1 MSTEKYLQKRNENS
15 GTRSRTWRW
24 VIISVTMLLLIAA
37 CGTTSPPETPDPTPT
52 TVPASGSIEGF
63 VWHDL
68 CVNGDAVGT
77 PPTGCIVDLVSGVFR
92 ANGIAEPDEPGLAN
106 VEIRLGAGTCPSSN
120 LMTSMTASDGRYL
133 FSDLVPGIYCVTA
146 VDATLEAGSWTSQ
159 LAESVDSPGSR
170 TVLVGIAAQIEKIDF
185 GWDFLTLPD
194 EVPPTDVPPI
204 QPTPPGTCEDAA
216 SFVKDVSI
224 PDETRFDGGESF
236 TKTWRLKNEGTC
248 TWTVD
253 YDLYFISGYSLGG
266 PGVKALQGDV
276 SPGRTVDISVDL
288 KAPTSDGTYK
298 GFWMLRNKDGGLF
311 GTGEDANSPIWVSI
325 IVGPE
330 PDPKITEWRGEY
342 YDNQEL
348 KGDPVLVRNDKNI
361 DFDWK
366 RGAPADE
373 LPTDH
378 FSARWTR
385 TLKFDRSLYRFHLKM
400 DDGASLWIDDRLVID
415 EWRLGSDRDVTLD
428 VHLTEGEHDIKLEYF
443 ERTGVADVK
452 LWWEKATLPAGK
464 GWRAMYW
471 FNRTLSSSFAIVE
484 NVELIDFDWGSG
496 FPALG
501 ISSDLFSAR
510 WHRKA
515 AFDPGKYRLFA
526 QADDGVRV
534 YVDDLLVL
542 DEWHDS
548 GGDIIYTAD
557 VILDG
562 DHIIRVEYFERRGNA
577 KIEFWWELIE
587 LQNDPPVAQNDD
599 YSISVDQTLAVP
611 APGVLINDSD
621 PDDDD
626 LQALLTVGTS
636 HGSLSLNSD
645 GSFIYTP
652 DPGFTGEDFFR
663 YRATDGQLK
672 SSAAKV
678 TITIHPPNSPPT
690 ARNDRYNVDE
700 DDVLYVGAPGLLKND
715 QDPDG
720 DPLTVSLVKG
730 PEHGT
735 LALNP
740 DGSFTYTPSPDF
752 NGQDNFRYRANDGL
766 HESAPANVRL
776 VVAPVNDVPVATDDS
791 VSIEGIST
799 LDINVLSNDKG
810 LGDRPITITI
820 TDPPAEGTATV
831 IGNLI
836 RYTPFGGV
844 GGTDSLRYAV
854 TDADGETAQAIVSI
868 QLSFNRP

>member
-1 MSTEKYLQKRNENS
+1 MSTGKYLQRYDKRTDKE
-15 GTRSRTWRW
+15 TRIWRW
-24 VIISVTMLLLIAA
+24 VFIGVMTLLLVSA
-37 CGTTSPPETPDPTPT
+37 CGSPSPSDTPDPTPT
-52 TVPASGSIEGF
+52 NVAASGSIEGF

-68 CVNGDAVGT
+68 CVNGDAGGT
-77 PPTGCIVDLVSGVFR
+77 PPAGCIVDLASGVFR

-120 LMTSMTASDGRYL
+120 LKTFVTTPDGRYH
-133 FSDLVPGIYCVTA
+133 FSDLTPGIYCVLA

-159 LAESVDSPGSR
+159 LAESVDAPGST
-170 TVLVGIAAQIEKIDF
+170 TVVVGTDARIENINF
-185 GWDFLTLPD
+185 GWDFLALPD
-194 EVPPTDVPPI
+194 KAPPTDEPPI
-204 QPTPPGTCEDAA
+204 QPTPPDTCEDAA

-224 PDETRFDGGESF
+224 PDGTRFDGGESF

-248 TWTVD
+248 TWTTD

-266 PGVKALQGDV
+266 PGVEALQGDV
-276 SPGRTVDISVDL
+276 SPGKTVDISIEF

-298 GFWMLRNKDGGLF
+298 GFWMLRNKDSDLF

-330 PDPKITEWRGEY
+330 PEPDITEWRGEY
-342 YDNQEL
+342 FDNQEL
-348 KGDPVLVRNDKNI
+348 KGDPVLVRNDKDI
-361 DFDWK
+361 DFDWR
-366 RGAPADE
+366 RGAPTDE
-373 LPTDH
+373 LPADH
-378 FSARWTR
+378 FSTRWTR
-385 TLKFDRSLYRFHLKM
+385 TLKFDRSLYRFHLTM

-415 EWRLGSDRDVTLD
+415 EWRLGSDREVTLD
-428 VHLTEGEHDIKLEYF
+428 VHLTEGEHDIKLEYY
-443 ERTGVADVK
+443 ERTGVAHVE
-452 LWWEKATLPAGK
+452 LWWEKATLPAGT

-471 FNRTLSSSFAIVE
+471 FNRALSSSFAIVE
-484 NVELIDFDWGSG
+484 TVELIDFDWGSG

-510 WHRKA
+510 WRRKA
-515 AFDPGKYRLFA
+515 SFEPGTYRLFA
-526 QADDGVRV
+526 QADDGVRI

-548 GGDIIYTAD
+548 GGDIIHTAD

-562 DHIIRVEYFERRGNA
+562 DHIVRVEYYERKGDA
-577 KIEFWWELIE
+577 KILFWWELIE
-587 LQNDPPVAQNDD
+587 LQNDPPVSLNDA
-599 YSISVDQTLAVP
+599 YSITVNQTLAVP
-611 APGVLINDSD
+611 APGVLTNDSD

-626 LQALLTVGTS
+626 LQALLTKGTS
-636 HGSLSLNSD
+636 HGTLSLNGD

-652 DPGFTGEDFFR
+652 DPGFTGEDVFR

-690 ARNDRYNVDE
+690 ARNDRYNLDE
-700 DDVLYVGAPGLLKND
+700 DDVLSVAAPGVLQND

-720 DPLTVSLVKG
+720 DPLTVTLEKG

-735 LALNP
+735 LALNS
-740 DGSFTYTPSPDF
+740 DGSFIYTPSPDF
-752 NGQDNFRYRANDGL
+752 NGQDSFSYRANDGL

-776 VVAPVNDVPVATDDS
+776 NVAPVNDVPVANNDS
-791 VSIEGIST
+791 ASLEGLST
-799 LDINVLSNDKG
+799 IDINVLSNDKG
-810 LGDRPITITI
+810 LGDKPITVTI
-820 TDPPAEGTATV
+820 IDPPLEGIATV

-836 RYTPFGGV
+836 RYEAFGGI

-854 TDADGETAQAIVSI
+854 TDADGESAQAVLSI